1 MSIEIYDT
9 TLRDGAQGVGIN
21 FSVSDKLRIAEHLD
35 TLGVTVVEGGWPGA
49 NPTDTEFFAAM
60 RTRPLRSATLAAF
73 GATRRAGVRP
83 QDDPQLRTLLDSMA
97 PMVTLVGK
105 TWDQQVVDV
114 LRTTTAENLAMIAES
129 VRWLVGEG
137 RRVVFDA
144 EHFFDGQSSDP
155 DYALRCLDAAISAG
169 AERVTLC
176 DTRGGMLPD
185 HVEMV
190 VRDITARFGAIAG
203 IHCHDDSG
211 CAVANT
217 LAAVRAGAVQVQG
230 CINGYGER
238 TGNANLCTL
247 IPNLQIK
254 MGIRVIDDEQ
264 LARLTEIARDV
275 AEIANISPPLSAPY
289 IGQAAFTH
297 KGGQHIDAMSKAPY
311 AYQHIDPA
319 RVGNRRHSVITQQS
333 GRGTVMEKAAG
344 FGIDLSQDQALARRV
359 ADEVKRLE
367 HSGHSF
373 EGAEASFELLVH
385 RARGNVPPFTLI
397 DYIALVEQREGR
409 SLVCE
414 ATIKVLVG
422 DAVVHTAAEGNGPVN
437 ALDAALRKALSPAYP
452 EIAATQL
459 FDYKVRVLDGRDGT
473 AAGVRVLVESGD
485 HHRRWSTVGCS
496 TNIIEASWSALADA
510 FEYAIIAAREG
521 SSPSSLASEHLEI
534 VRLEREAA
542 ATG

>member
-1 MSIEIYDT
+1 VTIEIYDT

-60 RTRPLRSATLAAF
+60 RTRPLRNATLAAF

-105 TWDQQVVDV
+105 TWDLQVVDV
-114 LRTTTAENLAMIAES
+114 LRTTTDENLAMIADS
-129 VRWLVGEG
+129 VRWLVAEG

-144 EHFFDGQSSDP
+144 EHFFDGHASDP
-155 DYALRCLDAAISAG
+155 VYALRCLDAAVSAG

-176 DTRGGMLPD
+176 DTRGGTLPD
-185 HVEMV
+185 QVETV
-190 VRDITARFGAIAG
+190 VRDITARFGSIAG

-254 MGIRVIDDEQ
+254 MGMRVIDEEQ
-264 LARLTEIARDV
+264 LARLTEVARDV

-297 KGGQHIDAMSKAPY
+297 KGGQHIDAMSKASY

-333 GRGTVMEKAAG
+333 GRGTVLEKAAG
-344 FGIDLSQDQALARRV
+344 FGVDLTQDQALARRV

-385 RARGNVPPFTLI
+385 RARGNVAPFTLI

-414 ATIKVLVG
+414 ATIKVQIDDV
-422 DAVVHTAAEGNGPVN
+422 VVHTAAEGNGPVN

-452 EIAATQL
+452 EIGATQL

-510 FEYAIIAAREG
+510 FEYAIIAARERSG
-521 SSPSSLASEHLEI
+521 LSSEHLEI

-542 ATG
+542 AAG

>member
-1 MSIEIYDT
+1 MRIEIYDT

-35 TLGVTVVEGGWPGA
+35 ALGVTVVEGGWPGA

-60 RTRPLRSATLAAF
+60 RTRPLRNATLAAF

-105 TWDQQVVDV
+105 TWDLQVVDV
-114 LRTTTAENLAMIAES
+114 LRTTTDENLAMIADS
-129 VRWLVGEG
+129 VRWLIDEG

-144 EHFFDGQSSDP
+144 EHFFDGQISNP
-155 DYALRCLDAAISAG
+155 DYALRCLDAAVSAG

-176 DTRGGMLPD
+176 DTRGGTLPD
-185 HVEMV
+185 QVETV
-190 VRDITARFGAIAG
+190 VRDITARFGSVTG

-254 MGIRVIDDEQ
+254 MGIRVIDEEQ
-264 LARLTEIARDV
+264 LSRLTEVARDV

-297 KGGQHIDAMSKAPY
+297 KGGQHIDAMSKASY

-344 FGIDLSQDQALARRV
+344 FGVDLTQDQALARRV

-414 ATIKVLVG
+414 ATIKIQVG

-437 ALDAALRKALSPAYP
+437 ALDAALRKALSPAHP
-452 EIAATQL
+452 EIGATQL

-510 FEYAIIAAREG
+510 FEYAIIAARER
-521 SSPSSLASEHLEI
+521 SSLSGEHLEV

>member
-1 MSIEIYDT
+1 MNIEIYDT

-49 NPTDTEFFAAM
+49 NPTDSEFFAAM
-60 RTRPLRSATLAAF
+60 RTHPLRTATLAAF
-73 GATRRAGVRP
+73 GATRRAGTRP
-83 QDDPQLRTLLDSMA
+83 QDDLQLRTLLDSMA
-97 PMVTLVGK
+97 PIITLVGK
-105 TWDQQVVDV
+105 TWDRQVVDV
-114 LRTTTAENLAMIAES
+114 LRTTTDENLAMIAES
-129 VRWLVGEG
+129 VRWCLDQG
-137 RRVVFDA
+137 RRVMFDA
-144 EHFFDGQSSDP
+144 EHFFDGQLSDP
-155 DYALRCLDAAISAG
+155 DYALRCIEAAVQAG

-176 DTRGGMLPD
+176 DTNGGTLPD
-185 HVEMV
+185 RVEMV
-190 VRDITARFGAIAG
+190 VRDITARFGSVAG
-203 IHCHDDSG
+203 IHCHDDAG

-247 IPNLQIK
+247 IPNLQLK
-254 MGIRVIDDEQ
+254 MGIRVVDDAQ
-264 LARLTEIARDV
+264 LARLTEVARDV

-297 KGGQHIDAMSKAPY
+297 KGGQHIDAMSKASY

-319 RVGNRRHSVITQQS
+319 VVGNRRRSVVTQQS
-333 GRGTVMEKAAG
+333 GRGTVLEKAAA
-344 FGIDLSQDQALARRV
+344 FGIDLTHDHALARRV
-359 ADEVKRLE
+359 ADEVKQLE
-367 HSGHSF
+367 HRGHSF

-385 RARGNVPPFTLI
+385 RARGNPAPFTLI
-397 DYIALVEQREGR
+397 DFIALVEQREGR

-414 ATIKVLVG
+414 ATIKVQVG

-437 ALDAALRKALSPAYP
+437 ALDAALRKALTPSYP
-452 EIAATQL
+452 EIGATQL

-510 FEYAIIAAREG
+510 FEYAIIAARG
-521 SSPSSLASEHLEI
+521 SGLAGEDLEVI
-534 VRLEREAA
+534 RLECEAA
-542 ATG
+542 AAG

>member
-1 MSIEIYDT
+1 
-9 TLRDGAQGVGIN
+9 
-21 FSVSDKLRIAEHLD
+21 
-35 TLGVTVVEGGWPGA
+35 
-49 NPTDTEFFAAM
+49 
-60 RTRPLRSATLAAF
+60 
-73 GATRRAGVRP
+73 
-83 QDDPQLRTLLDSMA
+83 MA

-105 TWDQQVVDV
+105 TWDLQVVDV
-114 LRTTTAENLAMIAES
+114 LRTTTDENLAMIANS
-129 VRWLVGEG
+129 VRWLVAEG

-144 EHFFDGQSSDP
+144 EHFFDGHASDP
-155 DYALRCLDAAISAG
+155 VYALRCLDAAVSAG

-176 DTRGGMLPD
+176 DTRGGTLPD
-185 HVEMV
+185 QVETV
-190 VRDITARFGAIAG
+190 VRDITARFGSIAG

-254 MGIRVIDDEQ
+254 MGMRVIDEEQ
-264 LARLTEIARDV
+264 LARLTEVARDV

-297 KGGQHIDAMSKAPY
+297 KGGQHIDAMSKASY

-333 GRGTVMEKAAG
+333 GRGTVLEKAAG
-344 FGIDLSQDQALARRV
+344 FGVDLTQDQALARRV

-385 RARGNVPPFTLI
+385 RARGNVAPFTLI

-414 ATIKVLVG
+414 ATIKVQIDDV
-422 DAVVHTAAEGNGPVN
+422 VVHTAAEGNGPVN

-452 EIAATQL
+452 EIGATQL

-510 FEYAIIAAREG
+510 FEYAIIAARERSG
-521 SSPSSLASEHLEI
+521 LSSEHLEI

-542 ATG
+542 AAG